1 MQSGD
6 PSLKTTEKS
15 LKLYGGKF
23 MSKTSFNIDIDDI
36 VYTMTISISTF
47 INCKTNCCRYNDILH
62 KMMTST
68 SISTLISWKTYYDV
82 DINDIVHKMTISTS
96 ISINII

>member
-15 LKLYGGKF
+15 LKLYGGKY
-23 MSKTSFNIDIDDI
+23 MSKTSFNIDIEDI

-47 INCKTNCCRYNDILH
+47 INCKTN
-62 KMMTST
+62 
-68 SISTLISWKTYYDV
+68 YDV
-82 DINDIVHKMTISTS
+82 DITISYTK
-96 ISINII
+96 